1 VSEIY
6 VVFGATGNTGKRIAE
21 GLLSAG
27 KRVRVV
33 ARSRDKLS
41 MHVERGAE
49 AFATSA
55 IDTPTITRALSGA
68 TAAYVMVPPIDYAD
82 PLCDAGLPDAISESL
97 VSALRN
103 SGVPFAVNLSSLGAN
118 HPGMMEQIDS
128 LRRHEQRLR
137 TVPSLSVVHLRPGFF
152 MEGLL
157 DQVPTVV
164 QTGFFAY
171 PLEPDICIPMVA
183 AADIAGVALKR
194 LLALDFRG
202 ETAIEL
208 PGPRDVSMAEAARV
222 LGRAAGIVDPQ
233 YLHIPIDQF
242 RWSLEQSGVR
252 PEIIGILT
260 STVGFLNSGS
270 FQATYPRQDEALR
283 MTALEAFASTFA
295 IRFSEYRAMASSD

>member
-6 VVFGATGNTGKRIAE
+6 VVFGATGNTGKRVAE

-33 ARSRDKLS
+33 GRSRDKLS

-49 AFATSA
+49 AFASSA
-55 IDTPTITRALSGA
+55 IDTQAMTRALSGA
-68 TAAYVMVPPIDYAD
+68 TAAYVMVPPIDYAN
-82 PLCDAGLPDAISESL
+82 PECDAGLPDAISESL

-103 SGVPFAVNLSSLGAN
+103 SGVPFAVNLSSLGADR
-118 HPGMMEQIDS
+118 PGMMEQVDS

-171 PLEPDICIPMVA
+171 PLEPDVRIPMVA

-202 ETAIEL
+202 EMAIEL
-208 PGPRDVSMAEAARV
+208 PGPRDVSMGEAAMV
-222 LGRAAGIVDPQ
+222 LGRAAGILDPQ
-233 YLHIPIDQF
+233 YIHIPIDQF
-242 RWSLEQSGVR
+242 RWSLQQSGVR
-252 PEIIGILT
+252 TEIIGMLT
-260 STVGFLNSGS
+260 ETIAFLNSGT
-270 FQATYPRQDEALR
+270 FQPTNRRSDEALR
-283 MTALEAFASTFA
+283 MTAIEAFASTFA
-295 IRFSEYRAMASSD
+295 IRFSEYRAMKSV

>member
-1 VSEIY
+1 MSEIY

-21 GLLSAG
+21 GLLAAG

-33 ARSRDKLS
+33 GRSRDKLS

-55 IDTPTITRALSGA
+55 IDTPAITRALRGA

-82 PLCDAGLPDAISESL
+82 PQCDAGLPDAISESL
-97 VSALRN
+97 VAALRN
-103 SGVPFAVNLSSLGAN
+103 SGVPFAVNLSSLGADR
-118 HPGMMEQIDS
+118 PGMMEQVDS

-171 PLEPDICIPMVA
+171 PLEPDVRIPMVA
-183 AADIAGVALKR
+183 AADIAGTALKR

-208 PGPRDVSMAEAARV
+208 PGPRDVSMSEAAMV
-222 LGRAAGIVDPQ
+222 LGRAAGIAEPQ
-233 YLHIPIDQF
+233 YFHIAIDQF
-242 RWSLEQSGVR
+242 RWSLHQSGVR
-252 PEIIGILT
+252 PEVIGILT
-260 STVGFLNSGS
+260 ETIGFLNSGA
-270 FQATYPRQDEALR
+270 FQPTHPRSDEASR
-283 MTALEAFASTFA
+283 MTSVEAFASSFV
-295 IRFSEYRAMASSD
+295 IRFAEYRAMSSI